1 MKPKKLIISAFG
13 PYANEVEIDFSQLG
27 GKGLFLITG
36 STGAGKTTIFD
47 AICFALYGRASGSNR
62 TGEMMRSQFAPS
74 DVRTFVRLTFIHKN
88 REYTIERNPEY
99 LRPKKRGTGTTT
111 QPADASLI
119 LPLSDKII
127 TGMNEVSDYVKSILG
142 LDCNQFKQIAMIAQ
156 GDFLKLLLAG
166 SDERGDIFRK
176 IFNTSIYQSF
186 QDRLKQ
192 MTKQKNEDRNKTL
205 VKLSEGVNSIIPDD
219 KFDDEWRMLKENYEY
234 KSSEIIKFLSGLT
247 NVQQDKLGQLK
258 QEKSKLQEQYL
269 QINKNLELAE
279 NNNRR
284 IDDYNKAKK
293 ELNSLAAMRNDK
305 IIQAERTEFAKLLQ
319 KKLVPEFNEYDKMKA
334 EHELTKSEIKR
345 KKEDIEK
352 CQQQHKDAQQAV
364 AQARL
369 QEPKKEACKERAV
382 KLSQQQESYDKLDA
396 LNGEIT
402 SFTSDVNKSKEN
414 LKALNKVKEDYTV
427 KFRRAAEYIEANAN
441 APAQLEQA
449 KAELSEN
456 KKRKEDIQRLNKFV
470 VDKNEN
476 RKRWRSLC
484 QKLENQNNL
493 CTTTAKNYESAE
505 SKFYM
510 AQAGMLAMKLE
521 EGKRCP
527 VCGSI
532 VHPFPAQ
539 QEPDV
544 LTKTELDKLKGELE
558 KYRTERTNLS
568 SNIEALNSEVN
579 VINGNINDYC
589 LQLNI
594 EAIDLPDLPKMLE
607 QCNNKELKLNNEI
620 KEFGNTIALLDKA
633 KGQQKKAEDM
643 LNSVTIQLQSAEIEK
658 NRLEVSLDEKSK
670 QYVQLKSQLEYSSK
684 AELLAK
690 VKALKNEADKIER
703 EIEISKTAFEDVVKR
718 LSVLEG
724 ENFQLIEKREQIHR
738 KALEQAERIQLI
750 MNELGLTGR
759 EDYEQRKMTETEI
772 AQNEKALEKYSKNLA
787 RAERATEIYEKELK
801 DIEYA
806 DIDEFKSSCEA
817 VNIRYKKSEEKYI
830 SYHTAFENNKSNAE
844 RIRQAYKQLEK
855 QTEICVMIKNLSDTA
870 NGSLAGKE
878 KIAFEQYIQG
888 AYFQQIIAQA
898 NVRLSRMSTQRYELV
913 HKTQSTNGRKA
924 GLELDVLDHYTN
936 SIRSVKSLSG
946 GESFKAALSMALGLS
961 DVIQQ
966 QAGGIQIDAMFIDEG
981 FGSLDDDSLNTA
993 IAVLNQLTDG
1003 NRLVGIISHVSEL
1016 KSSIDNKILVK
1027 SSPSGSSV
1035 RVMI

>member
-74 DVRTFVRLTFIHKN
+74 DVRTFVKLTFIHKN
-88 REYTIERNPEY
+88 KEYTIERNPEY

-186 QDRLKQ
+186 QDKLKQ
-192 MTKQKNEDRNKTL
+192 MTKQKNEDRNETL
-205 VKLSEGVNSIIPDD
+205 FKLNESVNNIIPDD
-219 KFDDEWRMLKENYEY
+219 EFLDKWNTLKESYEY
-234 KSSEIIKFLSGLT
+234 KSSEIIEFLSELT
-247 NVQQDKLGQLK
+247 TVQQDKLEQLK
-258 QEKSKLQEQYL
+258 QEKNQLQEQYL
-269 QINKNLELAE
+269 QIKKNLELAE

-293 ELNSLAAMRNDK
+293 ELNSLATMKNNK

-319 KKLVPEFNEYDKMKA
+319 KKLVPEFNEYDNMKA
-334 EHELTKSEIKR
+334 EHELAKSQLKK
-345 KKEDIEK
+345 KKESIEK
-352 CQQQHKDAQQAV
+352 CQQQHKDAEQAV
-364 AQARL
+364 AQAKL
-369 QEPKKEACKERAV
+369 QDPKKEYCKEQAV

-396 LNGEIT
+396 LNNEIT
-402 SFTSDVNKSKEN
+402 TLASDVDKSEKFLIN
-414 LKALNKVKEDYTV
+414 LNKDKNDCTDKLKKTV
-427 KFRRAAEYIEANAN
+427 EYIEKNTN
-441 APAQLEQA
+441 VPALLEQA

-456 KKRKEDIQRLNKFV
+456 KKRKEDIQRLSKFV
-470 VDKNEN
+470 SDKNEN
-476 RKRWRSLC
+476 RKKWRSLC
-484 QKLENQNNL
+484 QKLENQDNL
-493 CTTTAKNYESAE
+493 CTITAKNYESAE

-544 LTKTELDKLKGELE
+544 LTKAELDKLKGELE

-579 VINGNINDYC
+579 VINDNINDYC

-594 EAIDLPDLPKMLE
+594 EAIDLPDLPKVLE
-607 QCNNKELKLNNEI
+607 QCNNKEVKLNNEI
-620 KEFGNTIALLDKA
+620 KEFENTIVLLDRA
-633 KGQQKKAEDM
+633 KEQQRKTEDM
-643 LNSVTIQLQSAEIEK
+643 LNFVTVQLQSAEIEK

-670 QYVQLKSQLEYSSK
+670 QYVQLKSQLEYCSK
-684 AELLAK
+684 AELLSN
-690 VKALKNEADKIER
+690 VRALKNEADKIEK
-703 EIEISKTAFEDVVKR
+703 EIEISKAAFEDVVKK
-718 LSVLEG
+718 LSVLKG
-724 ENFQLIEKREQIHR
+724 ENSQLIEKREQIHR
-738 KALEQAERIQLI
+738 KALEQAEKIQLV

-772 AQNEKALEKYSKNLA
+772 AQNEKDLENYNKNLA

-806 DIDEFKSSCEA
+806 DINELKSSCEE
-817 VNIRYKKSEEKYI
+817 VNIGCKKLEEKYI
-830 SYHTAFENNKSNAE
+830 SYHTVFKNNKSNAE
-844 RIRQAYKQLEK
+844 RIRQAYKHLEK

-870 NGSLAGKE
+870 NGSLVGKE

-898 NVRLSRMSTQRYELV
+898 NVRLSRMSNQRYELV
-913 HKTQSTNGRKA
+913 HRTQSTNGRKA

-946 GESFKAALSMALGLS
+946 GESFKASLSMALGLS
-961 DVIQQ
+961 DVIQK

-1003 NRLVGIISHVSEL
+1003 NRLVGIISHVNEL
-1016 KSSIDNKILVK
+1016 KSSIDSKILVK

-1035 RVMI
+1035 RVII

>member
-594 EAIDLPDLPKMLE
+594 EAIDLPDLSKMLE

-620 KEFGNTIALLDKA
+620 KEFENTIVLLDKA
-633 KGQQKKAEDM
+633 KEQQKKAEDM

-670 QYVQLKSQLEYSSK
+670 QYVQLKSQLKYSSK

-690 VKALKNEADKIER
+690 VKALKNEADKIEQ

-772 AQNEKALEKYSKNLA
+772 AQNEKALEKYNKNLA

-806 DIDEFKSSCEA
+806 DIDELKSSCEA
-817 VNIRYKKSEEKYI
+817 VNICCKKSEEKYI
-830 SYHTAFENNKSNAE
+830 SYHAAFENNKSNAE
-844 RIRQAYKQLEK
+844 RIQQAYKQLEK